1 MAIEWDTTLPFVAEN
16 TTGTTVIVSGALN
29 QSGYIYSVIVP
40 AASGVP
46 NSDQIAA
53 GQDSASGALG
63 AGFYDSEEVS
73 DSGIWASLSGYG
85 LTSETDYVMYLV
97 GSGYTDGLMASGW
110 GVAFTTP
117 DITAP
122 TWSGSYPTLGTIYG
136 TSGNFNLAINE
147 AGSGFV
153 LVLASGTAEPTASA
167 IASSGTGG
175 ALVADTVASITVTGL
190 VSETDYEAWAV
201 AEDDS
206 SNIQSSGWYIGVFTT
221 TDITAPSW
229 TTGWPNVST
238 ITVNSASVN
247 LKLNDA
253 GSGYFVIIPSGNTT
267 PSAAQIIAG
276 TDSDDAAISAG
287 LYGSGTLV
295 ANTEKT
301 LSATNLQY
309 STYYTLCVTA
319 KDDGGNPTASVATYS
334 FRAAV
339 PAPGAPSNFYSA
351 KNVRDRM
358 RRGMVTGTVTIR

>member
-1 MAIEWDTTLPFVAEN
+1 MAIEWNTTLPFVADN
-16 TTGTTVIVSGALN
+16 TTGTTVTVSGALN
-29 QSGYIYSVIVP
+29 QSGYIYAVIVP

-46 NSDQIAA
+46 SSDQIAA

-85 LTSETDYVMYLV
+85 LTSETNYVMYLV

-122 TWSGSYPTLGTIYG
+122 TWTANYPSV
-136 TSGNFNLAINE
+136 TS
-147 AGSGFV
+147 
-153 LVLASGTAEPTASA
+153 
-167 IASSGTGG
+167 
-175 ALVADTVASITVTGL
+175 VTT
-190 VSETDYEAWAV
+190 S
-201 AEDDS
+201 
-206 SNIQSSGWYIGVFTT
+206 
-221 TDITAPSW
+221 
-229 TTGWPNVST
+229 
-238 ITVNSASVN
+238 SASVN

-267 PSAAQIIAG
+267 PSAAQIIAR

-358 RRGMVTGTVTIR
+358 RRGLTAGTVTIR